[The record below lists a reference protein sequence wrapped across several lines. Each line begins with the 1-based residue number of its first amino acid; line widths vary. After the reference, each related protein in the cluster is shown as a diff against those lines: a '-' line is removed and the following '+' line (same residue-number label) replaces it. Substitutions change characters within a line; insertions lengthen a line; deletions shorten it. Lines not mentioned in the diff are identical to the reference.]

1 MWKMC
6 KEYRT
11 RDNEQFVMST
21 PSFYFLDAYS
31 PLEQKIQYINMFL
44 ICFCASSCFHPL
56 VVIHQ
61 IGPRFKY
68 YHQTWCT
75 ICYCCRVFFF
85 YFFQSR
91 ERIADEVKIVGAFQ
105 SFHCFPYC
113 CCCSI
118 IIFFPFWFLPSERMW
133 KERKKREK
141 KIEFPLGIHCNK
153 GNSEKK
159 YIHTQ
164 RLNGA
169 PSRVQ
174 VIRHN
179 VLEIDYCR
187 ETRAK

>member
-1 MWKMC
+1 MFLC
-6 KEYRT
+6 L
-11 RDNEQFVMST
+11 FLF
-21 PSFYFLDAYS
+21 PSIGCYS
-31 PLEQKIQYINMFL
+31 PDWAPVQVLPPNMMHNL
-44 ICFCASSCFHPL
+44 LLLPS
-56 VVIHQ
+56 V
-61 IGPRFKY
+61 
-68 YHQTWCT
+68 
-75 ICYCCRVFFF
+75 FF